1 MSEVVAF
8 RRFATMLWSP
18 AEGEVLP
25 VHGLR
30 ELEAHVG
37 AWLDYGQTAMI
48 HRQPSDDREVRV
60 TALGDDGW
68 LVKVHDTG
76 MVKGGWSYSKPLTR
90 LLEDGSLP
98 GFNSD
103 SPWYIPDEST
113 DLAGSVFLTE
123 QIQFDPALVAQA
135 AWAWLT
141 GMSMP
146 SGHELGTAGYDH
158 VVCNSVAEALTWI
171 TNSSE
176 ESWPDEAAQ
185 VTIEL
190 AAELAT
196 DRIIVTSPGQ
206 ITVRVEGADRRVRF
220 QHRSRDDAQV
230 RVIGMT
236 DELGHK
242 YTMTLPGREILRISR
257 QRSPR

>member
-8 RRFATMLWSP
+8 RRFATMLWTP
-18 AEGEVLP
+18 IDGEVLP
-25 VHGLR
+25 IHGLR

-48 HRQPSDDREVRV
+48 HRQPSDGREVRV

-68 LVKVHDTG
+68 LVKVRDAR

-98 GFNSD
+98 DFNRD

-113 DLAGSVFLTE
+113 DLAGSVFLAG

-135 AWAWLT
+135 GWAWLT
-141 GMSMP
+141 GIPMP
-146 SGHELGTAGYDH
+146 SGYELGKAEYDH
-158 VVCNSVAEALTWI
+158 VMCDSVAEALTWI
-171 TNSSE
+171 ANSSE
-176 ESWPDEAAQ
+176 ESWPDEAAHA
-185 VTIEL
+185 TIEL
-190 AAELAT
+190 ATELAA

-206 ITVRVEGADRRVRF
+206 ITVRVDGSRRRVRF
-220 QHRSRDDAQV
+220 QHRGRDDAHV

-242 YTMTLPGREILRISR
+242 YAMTLPGREVLRISR

>member
-8 RRFATMLWSP
+8 RRFATMLWAP
-18 AEGEVLP
+18 TDGEVVP
-25 VHGLR
+25 IHGLR

-37 AWLDYGQTAMI
+37 AWLDYGQAAMI
-48 HRQPSDDREVRV
+48 HRQPSDGREVRV

-68 LVKVHDTG
+68 LVNVRDAG

-98 GFNSD
+98 SFNSD
-103 SPWYIPDEST
+103 SPGYIPDEST

-141 GMSMP
+141 GIPMP
-146 SGHELGTAGYDH
+146 SGYELGKAGYDH
-158 VVCNSVAEALTWI
+158 VMCNSAIEALTWI
-171 TNSSE
+171 ANSSE
-176 ESWPDEAAQ
+176 HSWPDEAAKA
-185 VTIEL
+185 TI
-190 AAELAT
+190 ELAT

-206 ITVRVEGADRRVRF
+206 ITVRVEGAGRRVRF
-220 QHRSRDDAQV
+220 QHRGRGDAHV
-230 RVIGMT
+230 RVTGMT

>member
-8 RRFATMLWSP
+8 RRSATMLWAP
-18 AEGEVLP
+18 TDGEVVP

-37 AWLDYGQTAMI
+37 AWLDYGQAAVI
-48 HRQPSDDREVRV
+48 HRQPSDGREVRV
-60 TALGDDGW
+60 TALGDGGW
-68 LVKVHDTG
+68 LVKVRDAR
-76 MVKGGWSYSKPLTR
+76 MVKGGWPYSKTLTR

-103 SPWYIPDEST
+103 SPWYIPDESS
-113 DLAGSVFLTE
+113 DLAGSVFLAG

-141 GMSMP
+141 GIPMP
-146 SGHELGTAGYDH
+146 SGHELGKAGYDH
-158 VVCNSVAEALTWI
+158 ILCTSVSEALTWI
-171 TNSSE
+171 ANSSE

-185 VTIEL
+185 ATIEL
-190 AAELAT
+190 ATELAT

-206 ITVRVEGADRRVRF
+206 ITVRVEGAGRRVRF
-220 QHRSRDDAQV
+220 QHRGRGDAQV

-242 YTMTLPGREILRISR
+242 YTMTLPGREILRIKR
-257 QRSPR
+257 DRGAR